1 MLKRG
6 FGSLAVWVIML
17 LLLWGTG
24 VSRAESSENQ
34 EKNDAPEKQDDSASQ
49 EVAVEDDGSFKWS
62 CLWMWPF
69 NNVIQP
75 ALNGLIYPIAKPVD
89 YAFEN
94 DIIQKSVDL
103 ITFGEKRNILIYP
116 GFNLK
121 PGSQTMLGLTYRH
134 RGILLN
140 RDYLVLQG
148 GYFANGDVEFSARYT
163 KQALFGSNFFG
174 GFRYNM
180 EYNRDHVFRIPE
192 TQKAYLEP
200 DSTYSFTW
208 RLGTPLPRLTNWNTE
223 AWVTLKCYRYSHPD
237 VEDSLLIS
245 DDFPI
250 DDRGIYQNRNQLPI
264 GFSIVYD
271 NIDNAYAPSRGTRAM
286 FRTSYYF
293 VGDYSGVNV
302 RDLGLDPEEFG
313 KERIE
318 SSDMNHDYIS
328 TEFVFQHYFYLGK
341 SKEYMLS
348 VKEARVNRRFY
359 TDFSW
364 DEALRIW
371 RPEQVR
377 ETLFERRVIALQYRL
392 MDLWEMEKGGAP
404 HDVFVRLNANTP
416 LRGYSDS
423 WTTHHMMS
431 LSAEYRWPVD
441 RFVDGVLF
449 DEYAMIAPE
458 VDEWSFSH
466 FYNSWG
472 FGIRVRMPN
481 MYLFRVQFG
490 FHGLHGVN
498 LIMTIAPEFK

>member
-1 MLKRG
+1 
-6 FGSLAVWVIML
+6 
-17 LLLWGTG
+17 
-24 VSRAESSENQ
+24 
-34 EKNDAPEKQDDSASQ
+34 
-49 EVAVEDDGSFKWS
+49 
-62 CLWMWPF
+62 
-69 NNVIQP
+69 
-75 ALNGLIYPIAKPVD
+75 
-89 YAFEN
+89 
-94 DIIQKSVDL
+94 
-103 ITFGEKRNILIYP
+103 
-116 GFNLK
+116 
-121 PGSQTMLGLTYRH
+121 
-134 RGILLN
+134 
-140 RDYLVLQG
+140 
-148 GYFANGDVEFSARYT
+148 
-163 KQALFGSNFFG
+163 
-174 GFRYNM
+174 M

-245 DDFPI
+245 DEFPI

-286 FRTSYYF
+286 FSTSYSF

-318 SSDMNHDYIS
+318 SSDMNHDYFS

-348 VKEARVNRRFY
+348 VKEARVNRKFY

-392 MDLWEMEKGGAP
+392 VDLWEMEKGGAP
-404 HDVFVRLNANTP
+404 HDVFVKLNANTP

-498 LIMTIAPEFK
+498 LILTIAPEFK